1 MKYLSRDKYAFT
13 TGKDAATIKNIL
25 LLNTSINPKLVMINT
40 NKRFIGQ
47 VSNNS
52 FQVIGSGKKS
62 VLCVIEGKF
71 EPSEDEKTAISVE
84 TRLHKAF
91 LILFII
97 WAILM
102 LAILMVSPFLS
113 EPKEPFSL
121 LILFPFFIAVCFFRL
136 LLHGGYVL
144 SRNAGVKAINRLLE

>member
-1 MKYLSRDKYAFT
+1 
-13 TGKDAATIKNIL
+13 
-25 LLNTSINPKLVMINT
+25 MINT

-52 FQVIGSGKKS
+52 FRIIGSGKMS
-62 VLCVIEGKF
+62 ALCVLEGKF
-71 EPSEDEKTAISVE
+71 EPAVDKKTAITIE
-84 TRLHKAF
+84 TKLHKAF
-91 LILFII
+91 LILFIV
-97 WAILM
+97 WAVLM
-102 LAILMVSPFLS
+102 FALLMVSPFLS

-144 SRNAGVKAINRLLE
+144 SRNAGVKAITRLLE

>member
-1 MKYLSRDKYAFT
+1 MKYLSLDKYVFT
-13 TGKDAATIKNIL
+13 TDKDISTIKNIL
-25 LLNTSINPKLVMINT
+25 LLNTLINPKLVMINT

-47 VSNNS
+47 VDDNS
-52 FQVIGSGKKS
+52 FRVIGSGKRS
-62 VLCVIEGKF
+62 ALCVLEGKF
-71 EPSEDEKTAISVE
+71 EPAENKKTSITIE
-84 TRLHKAF
+84 TKLHKVF
-91 LILFII
+91 LGLFIV

-102 LAILMVSPFLS
+102 FALLIISPFLS

-144 SRNAGVKAINRLLE
+144 SRNAGIKAINRLLE